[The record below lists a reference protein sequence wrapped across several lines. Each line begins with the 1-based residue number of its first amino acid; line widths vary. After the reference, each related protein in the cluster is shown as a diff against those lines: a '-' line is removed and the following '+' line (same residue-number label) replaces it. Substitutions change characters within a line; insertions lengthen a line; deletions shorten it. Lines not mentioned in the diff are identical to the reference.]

1 MVLLFR
7 YQKIGDTKRTTTIE
21 VLCQGQPQE
30 FVKYLKYVRGL
41 DFFETPDYNYLRK
54 LFLGLFEEKG
64 YVDDGDFDWSGRSTS
79 TPVSSTQANQDV
91 AQAAAARDRHR
102 SGKDKSL
109 VGIRKGGGWS
119 ESKPSGMDGLGT
131 KLSQENR
138 QASVQVVKG
147 SVNIDLSRE
156 DDGVTADRSNAPIAM
171 ATAEFEIV
179 DETHCCC
186 FFKAKIK
193 RHTDRNLPNR

>member
-1 MVLLFR
+1 M
-7 YQKIGDTKRTTTIE
+7 
-21 VLCQGQPQE
+21 
-30 FVKYLKYVRGL
+30 KYVRGL
-41 DFFETPDYNYLRK
+41 DFFEAPDYNYLRK

-79 TPVSSTQANQDV
+79 TPVGSTQANSDATQPV
-91 AQAAAARDRHR
+91 TRDRHR

-119 ESKPSGMDGLGT
+119 ESKPSGMDGLGI

-138 QASVQVVKG
+138 HPSVQVVKG
-147 SVNIDLSRE
+147 SANIDLSRD
-156 DDGVTADRSNAPIAM
+156 DDGVTADRSNAPIAL
-171 ATAEFEIV
+171 ATAEFEVV

-186 FFKAKIK
+186 FFKSKIK
-193 RHTDRNLPNR
+193 RHSDRNLPNR